1 MKVIGPLG
9 EEEEIEAENIEP
21 PFAEEIQ
28 ESLRKGEV
36 IAACDAS
43 VKDGIMGAYW
53 VIMTR
58 KNEKL
63 LSHKMHAKDWSYNT
77 PKTAEAVILLD
88 LITTLQSRARNAN
101 NGKVEI
107 HMDNK
112 EIWRRVTTTTRVA
125 NHYNQDSAA
134 EVKAIKTPLEKQI
147 SK

>member
-1 MKVIGPLG
+1 MKVLG
-9 EEEEIEAENIEP
+9 TLGAEAEIEAENLEP
-21 PFAEEIQ
+21 PFTEKMQ
-28 ESLRKGEV
+28 ELLRKGEV
-36 IAACDAS
+36 IVACDSS

-63 LSHKMHAKDWSYNT
+63 LSHEMHAKDWSYNT

-88 LITTLQSRARNAN
+88 LITTLQSRAQNTN

-112 EIWRRVTTTTRVA
+112 EIWRRVTSTTRVA
-125 NHYNQDSAA
+125 NHCNQDSAA
-134 EVKAIKTPLEKQI
+134 EVKATKAQFEKQI
-147 SK
+147 

>member
-9 EEEEIEAENIEP
+9 EEEEIEAENLDP

-63 LSHKMHAKDWSYNT
+63 LSHKCMQ
-77 PKTAEAVILLD
+77 KT
-88 LITTLQSRARNAN
+88 
-101 NGKVEI
+101 G
-107 HMDNK
+107 
-112 EIWRRVTTTTRVA
+112 VTTPP
-125 NHYNQDSAA
+125 
-134 EVKAIKTPLEKQI
+134 KPLKQ
-147 SK
+147 